1 MLDVGG
7 VGQFWLDG
15 RGALWDKI
23 ESKSR
28 ARSWYELGA
37 EFIVAH
43 SDLPLLAGAASHH
56 RVTEARREGSTTF
69 NLKAIGYRH
78 EANAIPLLSSHHRVR
93 GHWKPSHVR
102 DGRVY
107 RKNCLMIP
115 SN

>member
-37 EFIVAH
+37 EFLVAH
-43 SDLPLLAGAASHH
+43 SDLPLQRHSQGEASHH
-56 RVTEARREGSTTF
+56 HVTEARPEQQFGKQRREIFKAFWYRRVIIIYASTR
-69 NLKAIGYRH
+69 A
-78 EANAIPLLSSHHRVR
+78 
-93 GHWKPSHVR
+93 PSLA
-102 DGRVY
+102 
-107 RKNCLMIP
+107 LMGAA
-115 SN
+115 